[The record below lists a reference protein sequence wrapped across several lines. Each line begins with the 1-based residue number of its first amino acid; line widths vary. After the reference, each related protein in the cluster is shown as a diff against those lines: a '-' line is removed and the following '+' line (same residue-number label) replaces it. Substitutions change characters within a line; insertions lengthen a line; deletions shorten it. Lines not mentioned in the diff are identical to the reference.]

1 MERLILTIAIISGGV
16 LLILITMI
24 RYQAPVYFYVNDNL
38 PNHGNTYSVNHN
50 AKLDTIAITA
60 SDLPNQV
67 QKVIAM
73 DSLINKLQITKVDRI
88 SNQNVDYF
96 DVCFLDTD
104 NFMIMVL
111 YDKNGTIINQ
121 FN

>member
-1 MERLILTIAIISGGV
+1 M

-24 RYQAPVYFYVNDNL
+24 RYQAPDYFYIDDNP
-38 PNHGNTYSVNHN
+38 PNHGNTYSVYQNI
-50 AKLDTIAITA
+50 KLDTIAINA

-67 QKVIAM
+67 QKVIAL
-73 DSLINKLQITKVDRI
+73 DSLINNLQITKVDRI

-96 DVCFLDTD
+96 DVCFLDSD
-104 NFMIMVL
+104 DFVIMVL

-121 FN
+121 